1 MYQTLSPKIIDK
13 NLSPE
18 EILDILL
25 DNRHIKDKE
34 NFLNPKLGDIKLP
47 NIKKAINLIKENIK
61 NDKNILIYGDYD
73 VDGITA
79 TAILWRS
86 LRKLGAKV
94 LPFIPHRE
102 KDGYG
107 FNAKSFLRFQEEKKI
122 KFDLL
127 ITVDNGILANQEFK
141 KIDCKIIVT
150 DHHLAGDSQ
159 PQVDALIHNTEL
171 SGSGIAY
178 FLAKSIDKN
187 ADIFLS
193 ALGTV
198 ADCLPLEG
206 DNRNLVFEG
215 LRAVNK
221 FMPTSL
227 CQLFKEA
234 KINKK
239 ELSSYDLGFIIGP
252 RINASGRL
260 SDPTDS
266 LRLLCSDNQEICS
279 RYAKIL
285 NDYNSK
291 RKNLQNIALEK
302 CLQKINN
309 KDKLLF
315 FADDSYLPGIIGL
328 IAGKLCDK
336 YYKPSIVIAK
346 QKKYSKGSCRSIP
359 EINITQTLR
368 KFSDLFEDIGGH
380 AQAAGFTIKTSNINK
395 LKKQII
401 PYINQKLSHK
411 KLQPTLTV
419 ESQMDISAVK
429 LANIKSI
436 SKLEPFGMG
445 NPRPLFI
452 FKDIKIT
459 DLRLIGGQKEHL
471 KFKFGNIDALAFYQS
486 ELFDKFK
493 IGQSITFIAYLDIN
507 IWQNISK
514 PQIIITSVII

>member
-1 MYQTLSPKIIDK
+1 MYKTLSPKIINQK
-13 NLSPE
+13 SSPE

-25 DNRHIKDKE
+25 ENRNIKDKE
-34 NFLNPKLGDIKLP
+34 NFLNPRLEEIKLP
-47 NIKKAINLIKENIK
+47 NIKKAVAIIQKSIK
-61 NDKNILIYGDYD
+61 NKENILIYGDYD

-86 LRKLGAKV
+86 LRKLGAQV

-102 KDGYG
+102 IDGYG
-107 FNAKSFLRFQEEKKI
+107 FKAKSFFRFQKQKNI

-127 ITVDNGILANQEFK
+127 ITVDNGILAQKEFQK
-141 KIDCKIIVT
+141 LNCKIIVT
-150 DHHLAGDSQ
+150 DHHLVGDKQ
-159 PQVDALIHNTEL
+159 PQVDVLIHNTEL

-178 FLAKSIDKN
+178 FLAKSLDKN

-198 ADCLPLEG
+198 ADCLPLVG
-206 DNRNLVFEG
+206 INRNLVFEG

-227 CQLFKEA
+227 YQLFKEA

-260 SDPTDS
+260 ADPTDS

-285 NDYNSK
+285 NDHNSK

-302 CLQKINN
+302 CLEQIDH

-315 FADDSYLPGIIGL
+315 FAHESYLPGIIGL

-359 EINITQTLR
+359 EINITQALR
-368 KFSDLFEDIGGH
+368 KFSHLFEDIGGH
-380 AQAAGFTIKTSNINK
+380 AQAAGFTIKTANISK
-395 LKKQII
+395 LKKEII

-411 KLQPTLTV
+411 KLQPSLVT
-419 ESQMDISAVK
+419 EAQMTIDAVK
-429 LANIKSI
+429 LANIKAI

-445 NPRPLFI
+445 NPRPIFV
-452 FKDIKIT
+452 FKDINIT
-459 DLRLIGGQKEHL
+459 DMRLIGANKEHL
-471 KFKFGNIDALAFYQS
+471 KFKFDNIDGLAFHQS
-486 ELFDKFK
+486 DLFNKLK
-493 IGQSITFIAYLDIN
+493 IGQTTTFIGYLDTN
-507 IWQNISK
+507 TWQDITK
-514 PQIIITSVII
+514 PQIIISSVII